1 MSQKNQTG
9 QLDSP
14 SSSFWKEF
22 KTGFLSRAL
31 LLLGRLNVLREGFS
45 IHEMENASKL
55 SAPGTYLSLCLDSNL
70 RLHAFET
77 LLSSHWEWLKPQT
90 PSGVIS
96 GSHVVCSLTA
106 FLWMRFPLSF
116 FQEMLWQNIPLIH
129 QHPLTCGE
137 VTGCSSLWGGRGR
150 KRGLGRESL
159 LETYQPQ
166 MQAWVLKKSK
176 ICLSKAN
183 VLQY

>member
-31 LLLGRLNVLREGFS
+31 LLLGRLNVLSEGFS
-45 IHEMENASKL
+45 IHEMENSSKL

-77 LLSSHWEWLKPQT
+77 AIKPL
-90 PSGVIS
+90 GVTKATDANWC
-96 GSHVVCSLTA
+96 HFCKPRVMCALTT
-106 FLWMRFPLSF
+106 FLWMRFPLRF

-129 QHPLTCGE
+129 RHPLTYGE
-137 VTGCSSLWGGRGR
+137 VTGCSSLRGGRG
-150 KRGLGRESL
+150 GSGRESL

-176 ICLSKAN
+176 VFLSKAN